1 MLEWYLKFITICEK
15 IAQNLE
21 INKDII
27 NESKNFIKIFKYFE
41 QFSSLISG
49 YHNLSFIKIIAKSK
63 IQIMEEFFNIGK
75 NVERNKLFMD

>member
-27 NESKNFIKIFKYFE
+27 NESKNFIKIFKYCE
-41 QFSSLISG
+41 QFSSLISD